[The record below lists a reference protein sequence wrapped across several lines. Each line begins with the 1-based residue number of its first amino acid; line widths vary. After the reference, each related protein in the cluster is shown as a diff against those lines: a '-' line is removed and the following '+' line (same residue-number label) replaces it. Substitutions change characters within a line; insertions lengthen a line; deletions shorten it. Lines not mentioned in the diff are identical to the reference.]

1 MITISNVARA
11 DLIRFKAIMNSRV
24 FFSKLERWKMENV
37 KWKLFTCQFYFFYF
51 EKKTLLAY
59 GSREGFAFLSRAW

>member
-24 FFSKLERWKMENV
+24 FVSKLERWKMENA
-37 KWKLFTCQFYFFYF
+37 KWKLSTCQF
-51 EKKTLLAY
+51 
-59 GSREGFAFLSRAW
+59 